1 MMIYFHSSD
10 LHVTP
15 RQRDRNTGSTCCF
28 LLVGLGL
35 VKACFCFNPL
45 LFLIQCNEMEI
56 ICSMLKMMMLVFKER
71 KSTRFLHSF
80 FDLHSD
86 ITKQRR
92 AWTEVETVMAKL
104 SRSHVDYALK
114 IEKNS
119 NGIWG
124 QTGGKTSD
132 VVSNRIYRYFPK
144 C

>member
-15 RQRDRNTGSTCCF
+15 RERDRNTGSTCCF

-92 AWTEVETVMAKL
+92 AWTEVETVIGKAESQPCRLCSQNREKL
-104 SRSHVDYALK
+104 KRNLGTDRR
-114 IEKNS
+114 KN
-119 NGIWG
+119 
-124 QTGGKTSD
+124 
-132 VVSNRIYRYFPK
+132 V
-144 C
+144 